1 MDRHLP
7 PAAPRLSRRRACS
20 LMGVGLLFPLL
31 SGCNRA
37 PELAPGQIWSYDSR
51 PGEGASTIQLLH
63 IERDTPI
70 GEVVFVSVRALDV
83 KRLGR
88 RIQTTEVWPLVF
100 TREALNRS
108 LRSCQWTEKVNRAY
122 LKQLDTWWLAARE
135 GRASDRTFSVSVK
148 DALVEIELDRP
159 GVDKRAFA

>member
-1 MDRHLP
+1 
-7 PAAPRLSRRRACS
+7 
-20 LMGVGLLFPLL
+20 MGVGLLFPLL

-51 PGEGASTIQLLH
+51 PGEGASTIQILH

-108 LRSCQWTEKVNRAY
+108 LRSYQWTEKVNRAY

-159 GVDKRAFA
+159 GVDKRAFAEV